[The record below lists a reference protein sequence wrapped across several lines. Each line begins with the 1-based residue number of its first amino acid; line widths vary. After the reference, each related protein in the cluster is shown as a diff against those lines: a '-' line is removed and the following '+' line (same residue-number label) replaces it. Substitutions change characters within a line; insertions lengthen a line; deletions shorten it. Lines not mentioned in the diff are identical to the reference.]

1 MQSLELFIYLLL
13 SPAFEAAPAAVGVP
27 RDDFKSVFG
36 ERVNNFL
43 FAYVDYAGGD
53 EHGIIC
59 HEIGYRLA
67 EHDYDIGN
75 NVCNDYVEFAADLV
89 CEVAVDEFQ
98 AVAVKAVHF
107 AVFLRGLDRELVYV
121 NARCTLRAEQERGYR
136 ENAAPAADVE
146 NLFAA
151 LDIFLKCLKAETG
164 RLMAARAEREPGL
177 KM

>member
-1 MQSLELFIYLLL
+1 MQSLELFVYLLL
-13 SPAFEAAPAAVGVP
+13 SPAFEASPAAVGVA

-36 ERVNNFL
+36 ECVNNFL
-43 FAYVDYAGGD
+43 LAYVDYAGGD
-53 EHGIIC
+53 EHGVVR
-59 HEIGYRLA
+59 HEIGHGLA

-98 AVAVKAVHF
+98 TVVAEAVHF
-107 AVFLRGLDRELVYV
+107 AVFLRSLDRELVYV
-121 NARCTLRAEQERGYR
+121 NAGCTICAEQERGYS
-136 ENAAPAADVE
+136 EYAAPAADIE

-164 RLMAARAEREPGL
+164 RLMAASAEREPGL

>member
-1 MQSLELFIYLLL
+1 MQSLELFIYLFL
-13 SPAFEAAPAAVGVP
+13 SPAFEAPPAAVGVP

-53 EHGIIC
+53 EHGVVR
-59 HEIGYRLA
+59 HEIGHGLA

-98 AVAVKAVHF
+98 AVAAEAVHLS
-107 AVFLRGLDRELVYV
+107 VFFCSLNRELVYV
-121 NARCTLRAEQERGYR
+121 NAGCTICAEQERGYS
-136 ENAAPAADVE
+136 EYAAPAADVE

>member
-1 MQSLELFIYLLL
+1 MQSLELFVCLLF
-13 SPAFEAAPAAVGVP
+13 SSAFEAAPAAVGVP

-36 ERVNNFL
+36 ERINDL
-43 FAYVDYAGGD
+43 LLAYVDYAGGD
-53 EHGIIC
+53 EHGVVR
-59 HEIGYRLA
+59 HEIGHGLA

-98 AVAVKAVHF
+98 AVAAEAVHLS
-107 AVFLRGLDRELVYV
+107 VFLRSFNCELVYV
-121 NARCTLRAEQERGYR
+121 NARRALRAEQERGYR